1 MRVLFDQGTP
11 VPLRRRLPDH
21 RVETAY
27 ERGWSDLRNSALLD
41 RAEAEGFDVLVTTD
55 QSLRHQQ
62 NLAARRLS
70 GAGPDVHVLA
80 ADRGAR
86 RAVRGRDRADRA
98 GRVHRGRDLNVEPG
112 GPGGRNTCGPE
123 GMRVAVRTR
132 CGRRIP
138 S

>member
-27 ERGWSDLRNSALLD
+27 ERGWSDLHNSALLD

-62 NLAARRLS
+62 NLAGRRLS
-70 GAGPDVHVLA
+70 VLVLLSTSWPRIEA
-80 ADRGAR
+80 
-86 RAVRGRDRADRA
+86 RA
-98 GRVHRGRDLNVEPG
+98 GRIAAAIERI
-112 GPGGRNTCGPE
+112 GPGECVE
-123 GMRVAVRTR
+123 VA
-132 CGRRIP
+132 I
-138 S
+138 

>member
-11 VPLRRRLPDH
+11 VPLRRHLPAH

-41 RAEAEGFDVLVTTD
+41 CAGAEGFELLVTTD

-70 GAGPDVHVLA
+70 VLVLMSTSWPRIEA
-80 ADRGAR
+80 RVDRIVATLERIAPGEC
-86 RAVRGRDRADRA
+86 
-98 GRVHRGRDLNVEPG
+98 VE
-112 GPGGRNTCGPE
+112 
-123 GMRVAVRTR
+123 VA
-132 CGRRIP
+132 I
-138 S
+138 